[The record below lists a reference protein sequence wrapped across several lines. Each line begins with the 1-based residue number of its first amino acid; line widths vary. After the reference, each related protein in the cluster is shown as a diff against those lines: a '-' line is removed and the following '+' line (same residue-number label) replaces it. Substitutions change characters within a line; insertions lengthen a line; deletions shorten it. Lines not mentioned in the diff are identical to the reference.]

1 MGSGAMRQEYPRSL
15 HELAQGVVVVTW
27 IVVFQRIDQFL
38 LSVCIATSQGEDGPE
53 PFLAHPR
60 VAEKAILWIEKLI
73 VGALGYLG
81 GHLVIEQKDCDGFFE
96 VRFVVEPIDRLGVDA
111 NEGNLLGSVL
121 SGARAAGC
129 GDSALI
135 GSDHLCCLRKLIEML
150 LAGENVERR

>member
-81 GHLVIEQKDCDGFFE
+81 GHLDIVQQDCDGFVV
-96 VRFVVEPIDRLGVDA
+96 VRFVVEPIDRLGVAA
-111 NEGNLLGSVL
+111 NEGNHLGSVL
-121 SGARAAGC
+121 SGPRAAGC
-129 GDSALI
+129 GDIALI
-135 GSDHLCCLRKLIEML
+135 RSNYLGGLRKLIETL
-150 LAGENVERR
+150 LAGENAERR